1 MGLTFGFG
9 TGMACMARAVVDHL
23 KVQWR
28 EGLGQS
34 VANPFRPVCQFWPP
48 FVLHPNITAMAE
60 SYPYR
65 VKFVDIRVKPPA
77 KDKARRQ
84 ATTARACEWDGCDM
98 PGDHPAP
105 KPGDKGRHWFC
116 QEHAAQ
122 YNRNFNFFEG
132 MSEAEIAAFNE
143 RARYGHKNT
152 WRFGTGP
159 VGGRKSANLHDR
171 RYWRGADLFEDLD
184 DRSGAPTPGGAP
196 RGRTPLIVRALN
208 ELDLEADA
216 PPGEIRLRY
225 SEYVRRFHPD
235 SNGGDRSS
243 EHKLARVL
251 RAGKTLKAAGLM
263 KA

>member
-1 MGLTFGFG
+1 MTR
-9 TGMACMARAVVDHL
+9 MAGAIVYDLQLHRF
-23 KVQWR
+23 
-28 EGLGQS
+28 EGLGQC
-34 VANPFRPVCQFWPP
+34 VANPLCPVCQFWPP
-48 FVLHPNITAMAE
+48 FALQPNICAMAD

-84 ATTARACEWDGCDM
+84 AKTARTCEWDGCDM

-105 KPGDKGRHWFC
+105 KPGDKGRYWFC
-116 QEHAAQ
+116 QEHAAH

-132 MSEAEIAAFNE
+132 MTEAEIAAFNE

-152 WRFGTGP
+152 WKFGTGP
-159 VGGRKSANLHDR
+159 VGGRKAANLHDR
-171 RYWRGADLFEDLD
+171 RYWRGADLFEDLE
-184 DRSGAPTPGGAP
+184 DRPAQPGSNGP
-196 RGRTPLIVRALN
+196 QRGRTPLIVRALN
-208 ELDLEADA
+208 ELDLDSDA
-216 PPGEIRLRY
+216 APGEIRLRY